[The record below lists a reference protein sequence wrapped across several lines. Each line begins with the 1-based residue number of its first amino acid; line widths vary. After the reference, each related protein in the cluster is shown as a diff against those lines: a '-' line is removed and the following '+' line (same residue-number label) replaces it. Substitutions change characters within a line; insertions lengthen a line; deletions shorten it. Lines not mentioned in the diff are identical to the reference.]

1 METTTLEN
9 FSFTCIAWHEVTK
22 KIDFGTI
29 GNLLNKYIDLSKYGK
44 GLRQIQFTYI
54 ADYSEDFHQEEM
66 TYNPED
72 KTLFLSLRLDYDK
85 VKNGTNEEVL
95 VLMKDLFLTSVFYYF
110 GLDVRDFDFR
120 GFYED
125 LKEVFEGSEQ

>member
-1 METTTLEN
+1 MTTILEN
-9 FSFTCIAWHEVTK
+9 FKINCITWHEVTE
-22 KIDFGTI
+22 KIDVWTI
-29 GNLLNKYIDLSKYGK
+29 KNLLNNQINLSKYGSD
-44 GLRQIQFTYI
+44 LHQIQFQYI
-54 ADYSEDFHQEEM
+54 ADYSEDFHKEEM
-66 TYNPED
+66 TYNSED

-85 VKNGTNEEVL
+85 VKNGTKDEVL
-95 VLMKDLFLTSVFYYF
+95 VLMKELFLTSVFYYF